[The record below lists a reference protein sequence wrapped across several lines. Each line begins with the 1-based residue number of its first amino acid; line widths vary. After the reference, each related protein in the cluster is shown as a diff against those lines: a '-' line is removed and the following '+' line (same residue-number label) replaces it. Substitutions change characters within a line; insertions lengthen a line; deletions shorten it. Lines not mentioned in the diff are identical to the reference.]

1 MLRPARGLRPR
12 TLLAVFLVV
21 GFTDAARADEGEAGA
36 NVDARL
42 GPAFLSAVKEAAA
55 RLEDPR
61 CAAVVGD
68 FHDVRTGQLLGDR
81 LSETGQTPS
90 HYFAR
95 WLTFTSGLGLRPCEN
110 SGVIAFTSP
119 GSRVVFV
126 CRSQFLSAWR
136 KSEANTANILIH
148 EALHSLGLGE
158 NPPDSKVITARVQ
171 RRCGR

>member
-1 MLRPARGLRPR
+1 MLRPARGLRAQ
-12 TLLAVFLVV
+12 TLLAALLVAGLPV
-21 GFTDAARADEGEAGA
+21 RARADEADGRA

-42 GPAFLSAVKEAAA
+42 GPAFLSALKEAAA
-55 RLEDPR
+55 RLQAPE
-61 CAAVVGD
+61 CAAVLGD
-68 FHDVRTGQLLGDR
+68 FRDAATGRPLAER

-90 HYFAR
+90 HYLSR
-95 WLTFTSGLGLRPCEN
+95 WLTFTSGLGLRPCES

-119 GSRVVFV
+119 GSHVVFV
-126 CRSQFLSAWR
+126 CRDQFLTSWR

-171 RRCGR
+171 KRCGR